1 MKTESTKKIKNIAS
15 RIAEID
21 KVRPPS
27 SYSFLSCKVSQPFDI
42 KGKTTKF
49 DCAASIELIS
59 CKNSNLL
66 NSDSKNPENYR
77 ADNTVKTSLKLII
90 GIDPGIS
97 GAIAFIS
104 EGKFIAV
111 YDLPTL
117 KIKSKNGTKNRID
130 LEAFSLLIESY
141 SKDVL
146 TAFIEEVGQIG
157 TKADPFSSFVFGFST
172 GLVHGVLGAFSIP
185 INTIRPNVWKAFLGL
200 DSDKDKSITKAIKL
214 FPEASKHLSRKKD
227 HGRAEALLIAHFA
240 WKLSGAKK

>member
-1 MKTESTKKIKNIAS
+1 MKTERTKNFRNIAS
-15 RIAEID
+15 LVAENTL
-21 KVRPPS
+21 VQESS
-27 SYSFLSCKVSQPFDI
+27 SYSFLSCIRPQALDI
-42 KGKTTKF
+42 KEKTTNF
-49 DCAASIELIS
+49 VCAASTGLIS
-59 CKNSNLL
+59 CKNAKSL
-66 NSDSKNPENYR
+66 NSESETQEHYR
-77 ADNTVKTSLKLII
+77 ADNTTKTPLKLII

-97 GAIAFIS
+97 GAIAFVS

-111 YDLPTL
+111 YDLPTI

-130 LEAFSLLIESY
+130 LESFSLLIDSY

-185 INTIRPNVWKAFLGL
+185 INTIRPNIWKAFLGL
-200 DSDKDKSITKAIKL
+200 DSDKNKSMEKAIRL
-214 FPEASKHLSRKKD
+214 FPEAAKHLTRKMD
-227 HGRAEALLIAHFA
+227 HGRAEALLIAYFA